1 MTNLFIII
9 LFFTSIIFTQSQNLL
24 VLGVEV
30 EGNRRLTQED
40 IMRNA
45 RLYEGMTIKGD
56 EIQKSIKRLWKINRF
71 GDIQIFVT
79 EETEDGI
86 YLLVKV
92 SEYPTLDSYTF
103 SGSKKSKRTLDEEI
117 ELSTGQVL
125 TDKSLFD
132 AMQSIREFYIS
143 KHYHNVEVDTILIS
157 GEDIN
162 SQKVEFKILEGKKL
176 KITGIEIN
184 GNKEISDFKLK
195 WKLKE
200 TKSWN
205 WFTPWRGKWD
215 QVKFDEDKKIITSF
229 YRNNGYR
236 DFYFVNETITD
247 SNNGYKLVL
256 DIYEGPQYS
265 FRNFTWNG
273 NRIHTI
279 EELQKQLGFEK
290 GDPFNDMKFQIAV
303 SERVSPMYMDKG
315 YFYFQINPQIKPI
328 GEDSLDVHFEIV
340 ENEVVK
346 VRKIII
352 GGNEKTHENIV
363 RRGLMVFPGDVFS
376 RKKLLDSYRDVFMLN
391 FFDNVLPNVVPV
403 DEDEIDITLDVL
415 EKSTGQA
422 NLSMGYNELH
432 GFTGGGGFEFP
443 NFRGRGQTLS
453 ISYNRGLT
461 GQNSS
466 STGSTSSYSS
476 PYSSTSST
484 NQSSYQSFSVSYTE
498 PWLFDTPNLVGVSF
512 FYTEKGQGNGNYL
525 PFDIKQMGGSARWGR
540 RFKWPDP
547 FFRGSWM
554 IKSSNNT
561 YYADSKGAL
570 TGYFG
575 ATVENLIED
584 DGGKSLFKTSGVSF
598 TQIIT
603 RDNRDHPE
611 FPTRG
616 SKFMWTSLF
625 SGSFL
630 GGDEDYHK
638 HVFDFKWFSPLMR
651 KFVMHQSMK
660 MGVLKIIP
668 VNLGERSVVPPS
680 ARFVMGGSGMPY
692 GEMLRGYEEN
702 SVGPD
707 GYYNAGNI
715 MLKYSLEFRLSL
727 SESPTIYAL
736 AFAEAGNVWED
747 FNNVD
752 PFNLKRSAG
761 VGVRLFMPM
770 LGMLGYDMGYGFDN
784 VGNFENDGPRGWEHH
799 LIFGMPF

>member
-1 MTNLFIII
+1 MIKKIFITI
-9 LFFTSIIFTQSQNLL
+9 FFTFVMFAQSQKLV
-24 VLGVEV
+24 VLGVDV

-79 EETEDGI
+79 EETEDGV
-86 YLLVKV
+86 YLMIKV
-92 SEYPTLDSYTF
+92 SEYPTLDTYTF
-103 SGSKKSKRTLDEEI
+103 SGNKKSKRTLDEEI
-117 ELSTGQVL
+117 ELTAGQVL

-132 AMQSIREFYIS
+132 AMLSLRQFYTT
-143 KHYHNVEVDTILIS
+143 KHYHNIKVDTILTT
-157 GEDIN
+157 GEDVN
-162 SQKVEFKILEGKKL
+162 SQNVEFVISEGKKL
-176 KITGIEIN
+176 KITEIQIN

-205 WFTPWRGKWD
+205 WFAPWRGKWD
-215 QVKFDEDKKIITSF
+215 KLKLDQDKKIITSF
-229 YRNNGYR
+229 YHNNGYR
-236 DFYFVNETITD
+236 DFYFINDTLVESD
-247 SNNGYKLVL
+247 DGYKLIL

-273 NRIHTI
+273 NRIHSNQD
-279 EELQKQLGFEK
+279 LQKQLGFEK
-290 GDPFNDMKFQIAV
+290 GDQFNDMKFQMAV
-303 SERVSPMYMDKG
+303 SEKVSPLYMDKG
-315 YFYFQINPQIKPI
+315 YFYFQIDPKIKPI
-328 GEDSLDVHFEIV
+328 GKDSLDVHFEIV
-340 ENEVVK
+340 ENEIVK

-352 GGNEKTHENIV
+352 GGNEKTHENVV
-363 RRGLMVFPGDVFS
+363 RRELMVFPGDIFS

-466 STGSTSSYSS
+466 STSSYSS
-476 PYSSTSST
+476 PYSSTSSST

-554 IKSSNNT
+554 IKSSNNI
-561 YYADSKGAL
+561 YYSDVKSDL
-570 TGYFG
+570 TNYFG
-575 ATVENLIED
+575 QTVDDLIEE
-584 DGGKSLFKTSGVSF
+584 DGLRSLFKTSGVSF

-603 RDNRDHPE
+603 RDNRNHPE
-611 FPTRG
+611 FPTQG
-616 SKFMWTSLF
+616 SKFSWTSIF

-638 HVFDFKWFSPLMR
+638 HIFDFKWFSPLMR
-651 KFVMHQSMK
+651 KFVMHQSIK
-660 MGVLKIIP
+660 MGALKTIP
-668 VNLGERSVVPPS
+668 VNSVGRSVVPPS

-727 SESPTIYAL
+727 SENPTIYAL
-736 AFAEAGNVWED
+736 TFAEAGNVWED
-747 FNNVD
+747 FNSVD
-752 PFNLKRSAG
+752 PFELKRSAG

-784 VGNFENDGPRGWEHH
+784 VGNFENDGARGWEHH
-799 LIFGMPF
+799 LIFGMPY

>member
-1 MTNLFIII
+1 
-9 LFFTSIIFTQSQNLL
+9 
-24 VLGVEV
+24 
-30 EGNRRLTQED
+30 
-40 IMRNA
+40 
-45 RLYEGMTIKGD
+45 
-56 EIQKSIKRLWKINRF
+56 
-71 GDIQIFVT
+71 
-79 EETEDGI
+79 
-86 YLLVKV
+86 
-92 SEYPTLDSYTF
+92 
-103 SGSKKSKRTLDEEI
+103 
-117 ELSTGQVL
+117 
-125 TDKSLFD
+125 
-132 AMQSIREFYIS
+132 
-143 KHYHNVEVDTILIS
+143 VD
-157 GEDIN
+157 
-162 SQKVEFKILEGKKL
+162 
-176 KITGIEIN
+176 
-184 GNKEISDFKLK
+184 
-195 WKLKE
+195 
-200 TKSWN
+200 
-205 WFTPWRGKWD
+205 
-215 QVKFDEDKKIITSF
+215 
-229 YRNNGYR
+229 
-236 DFYFVNETITD
+236 ETIAESD
-247 SNNGYKLVL
+247 NGYKLIL

-273 NRIHTI
+273 NRIHTSK
-279 EELQKQLGFEK
+279 ELQKQLGFEK
-290 GDPFNDMKFQIAV
+290 GDRFSDMKFQMAV
-303 SERVSPMYMDKG
+303 SEKVSPLYMDKG
-315 YFYFQINPQIKPI
+315 YFYFQIDPQIKPI

-340 ENEVVK
+340 ENEIVK

-352 GGNEKTHENIV
+352 GGNEKTHENVV
-363 RRGLMVFPGDVFS
+363 RRELMVFPGDIFS

-403 DEDEIDITLDVL
+403 DEDEIDITLDVM

-461 GQNSS
+461 GSQNSN
-466 STGSTSSYSS
+466 STNSYSS
-476 PYSSTSST
+476 PYSSTST
-484 NQSSYQSFSVSYTE
+484 ANQSSYQSFSVSYTE
-498 PWLFDTPNLVGVSF
+498 AWLFDTPNLVGVSF

-525 PFDIKQMGGSARWGR
+525 PFDIKQMGASARWGR

-561 YYADSKGAL
+561 YYSDTKSDL
-570 TGYFG
+570 IGYFG
-575 ATVENLIED
+575 ESVNDLIEED
-584 DGGKSLFKTSGVSF
+584 ELKSLFKTSGISF

-616 SKFMWTSLF
+616 SKFSWTSLF

-638 HVFDFKWFSPLMR
+638 HIFDFKWFSPLVR
-651 KFVMHQSMK
+651 KFVMHQSIK
-660 MGVLKIIP
+660 VGALKTIP
-668 VNLGERSVVPPS
+668 VNSGERSVVPPS

-736 AFAEAGNVWED
+736 TFAEAGNVWED
-747 FNNVD
+747 FNSVD

>member
-1 MTNLFIII
+1 MIKKIFITI
-9 LFFTSIIFTQSQNLL
+9 FFTFIMFAQSQKLV
-24 VLGVEV
+24 VLGVDV

-79 EETEDGI
+79 EETEDGV
-86 YLLVKV
+86 YLMIKV
-92 SEYPTLDSYTF
+92 SEYPTLDTYTF
-103 SGSKKSKRTLDEEI
+103 SGNKKSKRTLDEEI
-117 ELSTGQVL
+117 ELTPGQVL

-132 AMQSIREFYIS
+132 AMLSLRQFYTT
-143 KHYHNVEVDTILIS
+143 KHYHNIKIDTILTT
-157 GEDIN
+157 GEDVN
-162 SQKVEFKILEGKKL
+162 SQNVEFVISEGKKL
-176 KITGIEIN
+176 KITEIQIN

-200 TKSWN
+200 IKSWN
-205 WFTPWRGKWD
+205 WFAPWRGKWD
-215 QVKFDEDKKIITSF
+215 KLKLDEDKKIITSF
-229 YRNNGYR
+229 YHNNGYR
-236 DFYFVNETITD
+236 DFYFINDTLVESD
-247 SNNGYKLVL
+247 DGYKLIL

-273 NRIHTI
+273 NRIHSNQD
-279 EELQKQLGFEK
+279 LQKQLGFKK
-290 GDPFNDMKFQIAV
+290 GDQFNDMKFQMAV
-303 SERVSPMYMDKG
+303 SEKVSPLYMDKG
-315 YFYFQINPQIKPI
+315 YFYFQIDPKIKPI

-340 ENEVVK
+340 ENEIVK

-352 GGNEKTHENIV
+352 GGNEKTHENVV
-363 RRGLMVFPGDVFS
+363 RRELMVFPGDIFS

-466 STGSTSSYSS
+466 STSSYSS
-476 PYSSTSST
+476 PYSSTSSST

-554 IKSSNNT
+554 IKSSNNI
-561 YYADSKGAL
+561 YYSDVKSDL
-570 TGYFG
+570 TNYFG
-575 ATVENLIED
+575 RTVDDLIEE
-584 DGGKSLFKTSGVSF
+584 DGLRSLFKTSGVSF

-603 RDNRDHPE
+603 RDNRNHPE
-611 FPTRG
+611 FPTQG
-616 SKFMWTSLF
+616 SKFSWTSIF

-638 HVFDFKWFSPLMR
+638 HIFDFKWFSPLMR
-651 KFVMHQSMK
+651 KFVMHQSIK
-660 MGVLKIIP
+660 MGALKTIP
-668 VNLGERSVVPPS
+668 VNSLGRSVVPPS

-727 SESPTIYAL
+727 SENPTIYAL
-736 AFAEAGNVWED
+736 TFAEAGNVWED
-747 FNNVD
+747 FNSVD
-752 PFNLKRSAG
+752 PFDLKRSAG

-784 VGNFENDGPRGWEHH
+784 VGNFENDGARGWEHH

>member
-1 MTNLFIII
+1 MIKNIIAI
-9 LFFTSIIFTQSQNLL
+9 LFCTSIIFSQSQELV
-24 VLGVEV
+24 VLGVDV

-45 RLYEGMTIKGD
+45 RLYEGMTIRGD

-79 EETEDGI
+79 EETEDGV

-92 SEYPTLDSYTF
+92 SEFPTLESYSF
-103 SGSKKSKRTLDEEI
+103 SGNKKSKRTLDEEI
-117 ELSTGQVL
+117 ELTAGQVL

-132 AMQSIREFYIS
+132 AMQSLREFYIS
-143 KHYHNVEVDTILIS
+143 KHFHNVEIDTVLTK

-162 SQKVEFKILEGKKL
+162 SQKVEFVISEGKKL
-176 KITGIEIN
+176 KITEIEVN
-184 GNKEISDFKLK
+184 GNESISDFRLK

-200 TKSWN
+200 TKSWH
-205 WFTPWRGKWD
+205 WYTPWRGKWD
-215 QVKFDEDKKIITSF
+215 KTKFDEDIKLITSF

-236 DFYFVNETITD
+236 DFYIVNESIEEVE
-247 SNNGYKLVL
+247 NGFKLIL

-273 NRIHTI
+273 NRIHSS
-279 EELQKQLGFEK
+279 EDLQKRLGFER
-290 GDPFNDMKFQIAV
+290 GDLFNDIKFQMAV
-303 SERVSPMYMDKG
+303 SEKVSPLYMDEG
-315 YFYFQINPQIKPI
+315 YFYFQIDSQIQPI

-340 ENEVVK
+340 ENEIVK

-352 GGNEKTHENIV
+352 GGNEKTHENVV
-363 RRGLMVFPGDVFS
+363 RRELRVFPGDIFS

-391 FFDNVLPNVVPV
+391 FFDNVLPNVVPI
-403 DEDEIDITLDVL
+403 DEDEIDITIDVL

-476 PYSSTSST
+476 PYSSTSSA

-498 PWLFDTPNLVGVSF
+498 PWLFDTPNLVGISF

-561 YYADSKGAL
+561 YYADYRSDL

-575 ATVENLIED
+575 STVENLIEE
-584 DGGKSLFKTSGVSF
+584 DGLKSLFKTSGVSF

-651 KFVMHQSMK
+651 KFIMHQSIK
-660 MGVLKIIP
+660 LGALKTIP
-668 VNLGERSVVPPS
+668 VSSEERSVVPPS
-680 ARFVMGGSGMPY
+680 GRFVMGGTGMPY

-707 GYYNAGNI
+707 GYYNAGNV
-715 MLKYSLEFRLSL
+715 MLKYSMEFRLSL

-747 FNNVD
+747 FDSVD

>member
-1 MTNLFIII
+1 MIKKIFITIFLTFI
-9 LFFTSIIFTQSQNLL
+9 LFAQSQKLV
-24 VLGVEV
+24 VLGVDV

-79 EETEDGI
+79 EETEDGV
-86 YLLVKV
+86 YLMIKV
-92 SEYPTLDSYTF
+92 SEYPTLDTYTF
-103 SGSKKSKRTLDEEI
+103 SGNKKSKRTLDEEI
-117 ELSTGQVL
+117 ELTTGQVL

-132 AMQSIREFYIS
+132 AMLSLRQFYTT
-143 KHYHNVEVDTILIS
+143 KHYHNIKIDTILTT
-157 GEDIN
+157 GENVN
-162 SQKVEFKILEGKKL
+162 SQNVEFIISEGKKL
-176 KITGIEIN
+176 KITEIQIN

-215 QVKFDEDKKIITSF
+215 KLKLDEDKKIITSF
-229 YRNNGYR
+229 YHNNGYR
-236 DFYFVNETITD
+236 DFYFINDTLVESD
-247 SNNGYKLVL
+247 DGYKLIL

-273 NRIHTI
+273 NRIHSNQD
-279 EELQKQLGFEK
+279 LQKQLGFKK
-290 GDPFNDMKFQIAV
+290 GDQFNDMKFQMAV
-303 SERVSPMYMDKG
+303 SEKVSPLYMDKG
-315 YFYFQINPQIKPI
+315 YFYFQIDPKIKPI

-340 ENEVVK
+340 ENEIVK

-352 GGNEKTHENIV
+352 GGNEKTHENVV
-363 RRGLMVFPGDVFS
+363 RRELMVFPGDIFS

-403 DEDEIDITLDVL
+403 DEDEIDITIDVL

-466 STGSTSSYSS
+466 STSSYSS
-476 PYSSTSST
+476 PYSSTSSST

-554 IKSSNNT
+554 IKSSNNI
-561 YYADSKGAL
+561 YYSDIKSDL
-570 TGYFG
+570 TNYFG
-575 ATVENLIED
+575 QTVDDLIEE
-584 DGGKSLFKTSGVSF
+584 DGLRSLFKTSGVSF

-611 FPTRG
+611 FPTQG
-616 SKFMWTSLF
+616 SKFSWTSIF

-638 HVFDFKWFSPLMR
+638 HIFDFKWFSPLMR
-651 KFVMHQSMK
+651 KFVMHQSIK
-660 MGVLKIIP
+660 MGALKTIP
-668 VNLGERSVVPPS
+668 VNSVGRSVVPPS

-727 SESPTIYAL
+727 SENPTIYAL
-736 AFAEAGNVWED
+736 TFAEAGNVWED
-747 FNNVD
+747 FNSVD
-752 PFNLKRSAG
+752 PFELKRSAG

-784 VGNFENDGPRGWEHH
+784 VGNFENDGARGWEHH